1 MGGNYWAKPD
11 GTGFSQTCADANV
24 DGICDDVY
32 NLATN
37 NTDYLPL
44 TQPPL
49 TQNVTT
55 CGVVSSPGIYILQ
68 NDIIDSTSD
77 TYIKIISSD
86 VA

>member
-1 MGGNYWAKPD
+1 MGNAPD
-11 GTGFSQTCADANV
+11 ADG
-24 DGICDDVY
+24 DGICDDAY

-55 CGVVSSPGIYILQ
+55 CGVITSPGIYILQ
-68 NDIIDSTSD
+68 NDIINSASTVC
-77 TYIKIISSD
+77 IRIISSD
-86 VA
+86 VVFG